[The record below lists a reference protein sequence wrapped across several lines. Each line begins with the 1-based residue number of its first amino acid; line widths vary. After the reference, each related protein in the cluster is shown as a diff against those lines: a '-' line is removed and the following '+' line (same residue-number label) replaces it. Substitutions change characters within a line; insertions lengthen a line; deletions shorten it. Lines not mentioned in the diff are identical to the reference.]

1 MDLTLLFSTHLQE
14 LLTMKPKIKAI
25 VTAAILSSSL
35 LANASVHAQQSFSG
49 EAAWRRLSELAE
61 QAWDRGDPVAAC
73 RQSIHAAHLM
83 NNTRSKGWGELEQ
96 TYWKTVVR
104 FCKEAIQ

>member
-1 MDLTLLFSTHLQE
+1 MDFTLLFSSHLQE

-25 VTAAILSSSL
+25 SL
-35 LANASVHAQQSFSG
+35 LPSWFVTSSNASVMHTIIF
-49 EAAWRRLSELAE
+49 RRGGLASLIGTCE